1 MFVHYLSETSDFL
14 DVALR
19 YLIATQVLV
28 YIAAF
33 AIISYQSLDGFAP
46 DEVEFS
52 DIKRTDEAPN

>member
-33 AIISYQSLDGFAP
+33 AIIFYQMIDSEGFAP

-52 DIKRTDEAPN
+52 DIKRTD